1 MSESIKV
8 TGASIEQAIQK
19 GLATLNLTEDAV
31 EVSVVCEPKK
41 GLFGFGKKDAI
52 VELTPK
58 TVAEEIVET
67 EEVAESCCSCCCQ
80 HAAEEVT
87 EGEVIE
93 ETVVVEEDKTN
104 SGQQKA
110 IEETKKYLENL
121 AETYGAKSTV
131 VVEEAKDSLVFRLE
145 TDKPG
150 LLIGKHGKILNALQ
164 TLAQAMVH
172 CYVRGRVSV
181 TVDVGDYRER
191 RTKTLKSIA
200 ERTSEK
206 VLRTKQP
213 VFLEPLPAYE
223 RKQIHAYLSNNK
235 HIATHS
241 EGKEPHRYLVV
252 EIAE

>member
-8 TGASIEQAIQK
+8 TGASIEQATRK
-19 GLATLNLTEDAV
+19 GLAKLGLTEDAV
-31 EVSVVCEPKK
+31 EVVVIAEPKK

-58 TVAEEIVET
+58 AVEEVATT
-67 EEVAESCCSCCCQ
+67 EEVTESACACHCQ
-80 HAAEEVT
+80 QKAQEVT

-93 ETVVVEEDKTN
+93 EIVEAEEVEEA
-104 SGQQKA
+104 SGYEQA
-110 IEETKKYLENL
+110 IHETKQYLENL
-121 AETYGAKSTV
+121 SETYGAKSTV
-131 VVEEAKDSLVFRLE
+131 IVEQTKDSLVFRFE

-172 CYVRGRVSV
+172 RYVRGRVSV

-191 RTKTLKSIA
+191 RSKTLKSIA
-200 ERTSEK
+200 ERTAER

-235 HIATHS
+235 HISTHS

-252 EIAE
+252 EVAE